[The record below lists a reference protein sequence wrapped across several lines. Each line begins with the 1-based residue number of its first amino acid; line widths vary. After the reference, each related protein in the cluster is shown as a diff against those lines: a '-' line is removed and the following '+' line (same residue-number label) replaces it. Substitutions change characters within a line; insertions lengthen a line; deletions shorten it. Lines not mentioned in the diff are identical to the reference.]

1 MVLFVSVSMYNNV
14 FVTGIS
20 VVLCVFGIS
29 SSVIFGDLPVNNMF
43 YFTCV
48 CVMCKIIVKSV
59 AEV

>member
-29 SSVIFGDLPVNNMF
+29 SSVIFGDPPVNNMF

-48 CVMCKIIVKSV
+48 WCVRLLWNLWQKY
-59 AEV
+59 